1 MALNSIHK
9 GCRQFLSFSYFSVYQ
24 NKNEFTVV
32 YDNKGN
38 TYYVENSNNIKRYK
52 ENEWL
57 LFLAS

>member
-1 MALNSIHK
+1 MALNSLHK
-9 GCRQFLSFSYFSVYQ
+9 GCGQFLSFSYFSVYQ
-24 NKNEFTVV
+24 NKNEFAV
-32 YDNKGN
+32 YDNKEN